1 MSVLDLQ
8 GLKGPVR
15 EGKPTKGSRASQ
27 GCGQTTASTLSLL
40 CSLP

>member
-8 GLKGPVR
+8 GLKGPDR
-15 EGKPTKGSRASQ
+15 GAKPTKGSRASQ

-40 CSLP
+40 CNVP